1 MRRCEQP
8 GTLFG
13 PALSKAKLAPG
24 NQFIYDLITGQ
35 YSALVDLSTW
45 IELVEINGDNGADG

>member
-1 MRRCEQP
+1 MQP

-24 NQFIYDLITGQ
+24 NQIIYDLITGQ
-35 YSALVDLSTW
+35 YSALVDLSTLACVVCGLMW
-45 IELVEINGDNGADG
+45 CGER

>member
-1 MRRCEQP
+1 MQP

-24 NQFIYDLITGQ
+24 NQIIYDLITGQ
-35 YSALVDLSTW
+35 YSALVDLSALGW
-45 IELVEINGDNGADG
+45 VVGGLMGCQER